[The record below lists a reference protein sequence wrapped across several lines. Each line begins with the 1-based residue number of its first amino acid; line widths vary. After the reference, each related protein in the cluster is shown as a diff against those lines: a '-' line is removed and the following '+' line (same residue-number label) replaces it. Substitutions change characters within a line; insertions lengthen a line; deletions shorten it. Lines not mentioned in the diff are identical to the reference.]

1 MGTLW
6 QFFGFP
12 DPEVPA
18 PEAMKKPKKRKAK
31 KTEAPGQQLTIVSPD
46 DEPILQ
52 SAETTTTEIP
62 AVNSA
67 PAPIPIPKPI
77 RHSPALPKGWT
88 GPVTPDGVAFHDLSN
103 YSSKSTDFPDRA
115 LRYVEPDKMHRLPL
129 RKIEDRIRRGDTI
142 IVDLNGLIHMDTQT
156 NACRRSLKQMGDE
169 LGIDIYAL
177 DDADKLLLVPGR
189 DVTMDEGRNDLG
201 LAPLLM

>member
-12 DPEVPA
+12 DPEVPPA
-18 PEAMKKPKKRKAK
+18 DTANRAKKKRVK

-46 DEPILQ
+46 DEPAIQ
-52 SAETTTTEIP
+52 TAETTTTEVP
-62 AVNSA
+62 AVNSP

-77 RHSPALPKGWT
+77 RHSSVLPKGWT
-88 GPVTPDGVAFHDLSN
+88 GPVTPDGIAFHDLSN
-103 YSSKSTDFPDRA
+103 YSSKKSDFPDRA

-129 RKIEDRIRRGDTI
+129 RQIEDRMYRGDTI

-156 NACRRSLKQMGDE
+156 NACRRTLKQMGDE
-169 LGIDIYAL
+169 VGIDIFAL
-177 DDADKLLLVPGR
+177 DDADKLLLVPGK
-189 DVTMDEGRNDLG
+189 DVTMDVGRNDLG
-201 LAPLLM
+201 LMPLLM

>member
-18 PEAMKKPKKRKAK
+18 VDTTSRTKRKRTK
-31 KTEAPGQQLTIVSPD
+31 KAEAPGQQLTIVSPD
-46 DEPILQ
+46 DEPAAQ
-52 SAETTTTEIP
+52 APETSTTEVP

-77 RHSPALPKGWT
+77 RHSSKLPKGWT

-129 RKIEDRIRRGDTI
+129 RQIEDRMHRGDTI

-156 NACRRSLKQMGDE
+156 NACRRTLKQMGDE
-169 LGIDIYAL
+169 VGIDIFAL

-189 DVTMDEGRNDLG
+189 DVTMDVGRNDLG
-201 LAPLLM
+201 LVPLLM

>member
-12 DPEVPA
+12 DPEAPQ
-18 PEAMKKPKKRKAK
+18 PEAMKKPKKKRVK

-46 DEPILQ
+46 DEPTIQ
-52 SAETTTTEIP
+52 SSEITATEVP

-77 RHSPALPKGWT
+77 LHSSTLPKGWT

-129 RKIEDRIRRGDTI
+129 RKIEDRMRRGDTI

-189 DVTMDEGRNDLG
+189 DVTMDQGRNDLG
-201 LAPLLM
+201 LVPLLM